1 MIRALAFA
9 SLAGLTLASSFVVPV
24 SAQNAAVPDALL
36 GRWVLASRGRA
47 TQSRD
52 AGIERTVA
60 EVFAL
65 GRGIA
70 RRRLR
75 AGLPVFPS
83 FRVAR
88 DGTRALRVEFRDAYR
103 VAQPVNGTWTRIQ
116 DLYGEP
122 MDSRLR
128 VRDGD
133 LVQSLRSEDGESLI
147 THRFAAQEDGTLVL
161 SVRLAND
168 QLDRDVVFRM
178 RYQRAP

>member
-1 MIRALAFA
+1 MTRALVLA
-9 SLAGLTLASSFVVPV
+9 SLALALATPVPPHAA
-24 SAQNAAVPDALL
+24 AQNAQVPDALM
-36 GRWVLASRGRA
+36 GRWVLANRGRA
-47 TQSRD
+47 TSRRD

-60 EVFAL
+60 GVFAL

-75 AGLPVFPS
+75 AGLPTFAS

-88 DGTRALRVEFRDAYR
+88 EGSRALRVEFQDAYR
-103 VAQPVNGTWTRIQ
+103 TTQPVNGTWTRIRER
-116 DLYGEP
+116 YGEP
-122 MDSRLR
+122 MDARLR
-128 VRDGD
+128 VRDEA

-147 THRFAAQEDGTLVL
+147 THRFAVQEDGTLVL

-178 RYQRAP
+178 RYRRAS

>member
-1 MIRALAFA
+1 MIRAVVIA
-9 SLAGLTLASSFVVPV
+9 SLSLVTLVPAQPV
-24 SAQNAAVPDALL
+24 TAQNAAVPDGLL
-36 GRWVLASRGRA
+36 GRWVLADPARA
-47 TQSRD
+47 TQRRD

-75 AGLPVFPS
+75 AGLPTFAG

-88 DGTRALRVEFRDAYR
+88 EGTRALRVEFEDAYR
-103 VAQPVNGTWTRIQ
+103 TTQPVNGTWTRIQ

-128 VRDGD
+128 TRDGA

-147 THRFAAQEDGTLVL
+147 THRFGLQDDGTLVL

-178 RYQRAP
+178 VYRRAS